1 MRHAPSTR
9 SCLAA
14 VAALAATFTLTGC
27 FTSTAD
33 FATDA
38 EDFIAETV
46 APELDVEFVSVDC
59 DEPER
64 QDVGTRF
71 ACTATDADGGVW
83 TFDNEITD
91 ENEFTINVDRRPDG

>member
-1 MRHAPSTR
+1 MRRAPVLR
-9 SCLAA
+9 SCLTAA
-14 VAALAATFTLTGC
+14 AAGTILGAC

-38 EDFIAETV
+38 EDFIAERV
-46 APELDVEFVSVDC
+46 APELDVDFVSVEC

-71 ACTATDADGGVW
+71 ACTATDTDGDVW

-91 ENEFTINVDRRPDG
+91 ENEFTVNLDRRP

>member
-1 MRHAPSTR
+1 MRPASIVGR
-9 SCLAA
+9 CVAGAIAA
-14 VAALAATFTLTGC
+14 VALGGC

-38 EDFIAETV
+38 EDYISETV
-46 APELDVEFVSVDC
+46 AAQLDVDFVTVEC
-59 DEPER
+59 DEPAR

-71 ACTATDADGGVW
+71 ACTATDDQGGVW

-91 ENEFTINVDRRPDG
+91 DNEFTINVDRRP

>member
-1 MRHAPSTR
+1 MRPAPVLR
-9 SCLAA
+9 SVLGA
-14 VAALAATFTLTGC
+14 VVAATFLGGC

-38 EDFIAETV
+38 EDFIAESV
-46 APELDVEFVSVDC
+46 AAELDVEFVSVAC

-71 ACTATDADGGVW
+71 ACTAVDRDGDTW

-91 ENEFTINVDRRPDG
+91 DNEFTVNLDRRP